1 MTATNELEAA
11 GYRFRMDQV
20 AEGMECSLSA
30 KSGADEGITDIHIKL
45 SAAQPVRPTETVLK
59 WKVPMKNIH
68 FKWNTACFRHRFLD
82 VMNDCV
88 NSFTSRSVNNAPVM
102 ALYDIGGTNALTF
115 ALSDAMYE
123 NGIGV
128 SIGEEGW
135 PDCTVRLFCEPW
147 DAINEYSVIL
157 RIDQRRVSYQKA
169 LVDVAEWW
177 QEVDNCKPAYI
188 PDDARQPFY
197 SSWYSYHG
205 QMTQDAIEKEAVAA
219 AELGMKGILV
229 DAGWGGYE
237 GINTDRFPDLSG
249 MVQKVHDL
257 GMKILLW
264 TSPSIVVDSLKDK
277 SLVVGKAGKRRMDFR
292 YPETRAHAV
301 NFYRDI
307 MTKYNVDG
315 FKIDFIGSLGKAPE
329 DEPDND
335 ERDCKSLPEGADRM
349 LGEAAAAMRTINPE
363 AMIEFRQRYNGP
375 HMLKHATMMR
385 AIDCGYCY
393 ADNRQRVL
401 DIRLTAGKTP
411 AHADMIAWSPEE
423 PVESA
428 AMHLIHTLFSVPQ
441 ISVKLHDI
449 AADHKAVIRTYL
461 KFWSEHRD
469 VILDGELTATA
480 PQDSFPLVLA
490 ETSAKLLVAFYGDAV
505 ARISEKVPDTILLV
519 NGTYNESVVLNCA
532 GELGKYHLRTTT
544 CTGKDAGE
552 QETTLSAGAH
562 AVPIPVSGYGLME
575 KA

>member
-1 MTATNELEAA
+1 MVD
-11 GYRFRMDQV
+11 GRPRFPFLYQHD
-20 AEGMECSLSA
+20 
-30 KSGADEGITDIHIKL
+30 
-45 SAAQPVRPTETVLK
+45 
-59 WKVPMKNIH
+59 VP
-68 FKWNTACFRHRFLD
+68 
-82 VMNDCV
+82 
-88 NSFTSRSVNNAPVM
+88 
-102 ALYDIGGTNALTF
+102 
-115 ALSDAMYE
+115 
-123 NGIGV
+123 GIGV
-128 SIGEEGW
+128 GIGEEGW

-157 RIDQRRVSYQKA
+157 RIDQRRVSYQKT

-205 QMTQDAIEKEAVAA
+205 QMTQDVIEKEAEVA

-237 GINTDRFPDLSG
+237 GVNTDKFPDLAG

-264 TSPSIVVDSLKDK
+264 TSPSIVVDSLKDR

-307 MTKYNVDG
+307 MTKYDVDG
-315 FKIDFIGSLGKAPE
+315 FKIDFIGSLGRVPE
-329 DEPDND
+329 DEPEND

-428 AMHLIHTLFSVPQ
+428 AMHLMHTLFSVPQ
-441 ISVKLHDI
+441 ISVRLHDI
-449 AADHKAVIRTYL
+449 AADHRAVIRTYL

-532 GELGKYHLRTTT
+532 GGLGKYHLRTTT

-552 QETTLSAGAH
+552 QEATLSAGAH
-562 AVPIPVSGYGLME
+562 AVPIPVSGYGLLE